1 MLSGGCVVLKN
12 VLFVAV
18 AAAVALGGVGC
29 SKIKSVDS
37 VTSVVVKDIP
47 LEHQLSL
54 LDKYKGR
61 HAWTRSTLEDLQE
74 RVDSPNEPKK
84 KVIPRDTKVTIVDL
98 NLVYSGTVTVDD
110 PKGKRIV
117 AGLKCERP
125 LTTEIVDKR
134 LGDIFWFE
142 DPTIRHVEYIR
153 KWGKKTA
160 RSVVNHEVFAGM
172 PAEAAQE
179 SWGIPDEVAVNEV
192 GNDTEER
199 WTYREGKRSKKIFI
213 IGGVVGRW
221 EE

>member
-47 LEHQLSL
+47 LENQLQL
-54 LDKYKGR
+54 LEKYKGR
-61 HAWTRSTLEDLQE
+61 HGWTRGTLEDLTE
-74 RVDSPNEPKK
+74 RADSPNEPKK

-117 AGLKCERP
+117 AGLECERP
-125 LTTEIVDKR
+125 LKTENVEKR
-134 LGDIFWFE
+134 LSETFWFE

-192 GNDTEER
+192 GNDKEER
-199 WTYREGKRSKKIFI
+199 CTYREGKRSKKIFI

>member
-1 MLSGGCVVLKN
+1 MLKN
-12 VLFVAV
+12 VLFAAV
-18 AAAVALGGVGC
+18 IAAVALGSVGC

-47 LEHQLSL
+47 LEAQLSL
-54 LDKYKGR
+54 MDKYKGR
-61 HAWTRSTLEDLQE
+61 HAWTRGTIEDLTE
-74 RVDSPNEPKK
+74 RVDSPNEPKR

-110 PKGKRIV
+110 PKGKRVV

-125 LTTEIVDKR
+125 LTTEIVEKR
-134 LGDIFWFE
+134 LSQIFWFE
-142 DPTIRHVEYIR
+142 DPTIRHVDYIR

-192 GNDTEER
+192 GNEKEER

>member
-1 MLSGGCVVLKN
+1 MLKN
-12 VLFVAV
+12 VLFAAI

-37 VTSVVVKDIP
+37 VTSVVVKDLP
-47 LEHQLSL
+47 LEQQLTL

-61 HAWTRSTLEDLQE
+61 YAWTRGTIEDLTE

-117 AGLKCERP
+117 AGIKCERP
-125 LTTEIVDKR
+125 LTVDGVEKR
-134 LGDIFWFE
+134 LQEIFWFE

-172 PAEAAQE
+172 PAEAARE

-192 GNDTEER
+192 ANEKEER

-213 IGGVVGRW
+213 IQGVVGRW